1 GDRVEAGQAVARLI
15 SDDAELDVRR
25 ARATLDEKRGR
36 VARALA
42 ALEAAEVHRRELV
55 EPDLD
60 VKVAVADLARAKAE
74 LAGIAPRRAALEATR
89 SEVLDEYERKRKVVE
104 SGAVPE
110 GPVIRLGIRIESIDA
125 QLRGL
130 EAEEAAIAARVEAAE
145 AQAWGARRI
154 RELLIAEILAVS
166 SAEAEVEIAR
176 GEVEMATVA
185 LDRAQLRLDR
195 CTVRTP
201 VAGVVIERL
210 TSPGSKLMFGD
221 GPHTA
226 HVIHLYDPENLQVR
240 ADIPLAD
247 AARVGVG
254 QRAEIVVDLL
264 PDTVFEGS
272 VTRFVH
278 RADLAKNT
286 VEAKVRIEDPS
297 PLLKPD
303 MLARVRILEAAADD
317 VGEDLRRTDTRVFAP
332 AEAID
337 GGRVWVVAER
347 DGNRGIARRVGVSIG
362 PKVEDGWVEVLD
374 GLRPGDM
381 VILEDATTEGEAVRI
396 RPEDRE
402 VQS

>member
-1 GDRVEAGQAVARLI
+1 MPLVKRSLSLAGHRTSVSLEPEFWAEIDRA
-15 SDDAELDVRR
+15 
-25 ARATLDEKRGR
+25 
-36 VARALA
+36 
-42 ALEAAEVHRRELV
+42 AAEQG
-55 EPDLD
+55 DS
-60 VKVAVADLARAKAE
+60 
-74 LAGIAPRRAALEATR
+74 LAGL
-89 SEVLDEYERKRKVVE
+89 V
-104 SGAVPE
+104 GA
-110 GPVIRLGIRIESIDA
+110 ID
-125 QLRGL
+125 
-130 EAEEAAIAARVEAAE
+130 
-145 AQAWGARRI
+145 
-154 RELLIAEILAVS
+154 
-166 SAEAEVEIAR
+166 IAR

-226 HVIHLYDPENLQVR
+226 HVVHLYDPENLQVR
-240 ADIPLAD
+240 ADVPLAD

-286 VEAKVRIEDPS
+286 VEAKVRIDDPS

-303 MLARVRILEAAADD
+303 MLARVRILEATENDAVD
-317 VGEDLRRTDTRVFAP
+317 DLRRTDTRVFAP
-332 AEAID
+332 VDAID
-337 GGRVWVVAER
+337 DGRVWVVAER
-347 DGNRGIARRVGVSIG
+347 DGDRGVARRVGVSVG

-381 VILEDATTEGEAVRI
+381 VILEDTTIEGEAIRI
-396 RPEDRE
+396 RPEGLG